1 MKTRIYSALL
11 FIFALALVSGC
22 SEGTEDPYARF
33 YSDEGGTTTAEADR
47 NQAVEEYQDSVA
59 KALEGFGET
68 TTSAAEPTGGYALG
82 GTGGHADMA
91 RGGLSEAENLE
102 MPTPTEME
110 GAGPAGDEVE
120 ADVTTETETIDMER
134 KLIYE
139 TSMTVV
145 VDDLDDGREKVEEIV
160 KANHKEGTTPV
171 FITQQQVDR
180 EVGRV
185 GRIHYT
191 IRCHADV
198 RERVVAALREVGEVW
213 AEDSTVEDVTR
224 RYYDLEKQQDL
235 LEADY
240 AIAKAAFAEAEA
252 RGARA
257 AELETLKADMERI
270 AESLGETKGQLKG
283 FDDLITLPTIYLTLE
298 EKDPATSY
306 SGWRV
311 VEEGFTV
318 AYRAIVNILK
328 FVIIIVG
335 VGLVVAL
342 LFLPS
347 FLLVR
352 WIVRSVQRTRV
363 KE

>member
-1 MKTRIYSALL
+1 MKTRIFSALL
-11 FIFALALVSGC
+11 FVLTLALVSGC
-22 SEGTEDPYARF
+22 SEGTQDPYSKY
-33 YSDEGGTTTAEADR
+33 YSNESGSTTAEADR
-47 NQAVEEYQDSVA
+47 NRALGEYQESVQT
-59 KALEGFGET
+59 ALEGATGNV
-68 TTSAAEPTGGYALG
+68 AATAPLG
-82 GTGGHADMA
+82 GFAGGGQADVARTGVTEVEKGNV
-91 RGGLSEAENLE
+91 G
-102 MPTPTEME
+102 MPTAEENTP
-110 GAGPAGDEVE
+110 GPAGDEAE
-120 ADVTTETETIDMER
+120 ADVTTETETIAMER

-145 VDDLDDGREKVEEIV
+145 VDDLDQGRQDVEEIV

-257 AELETLKADMERI
+257 AELEMLKAEMERI
-270 AESLGETKGQLKG
+270 SEALGETKGQLKG

-298 EKDPATSY
+298 EKDPTTSY

-318 AYRAIVNILK
+318 AYKAIVNILK

-342 LFLPS
+342 LFLPT

>member
-1 MKTRIYSALL
+1 MKTPLL
-11 FIFALALVSGC
+11 VGFLFFMVLSLLSGC
-22 SEGTEDPYARF
+22 AEETEDPYAR
-33 YSDEGGTTTAEADR
+33 YYAEGEETTAAEGGERAYDPYLEEYEEMVEGI
-47 NQAVEEYQDSVA
+47 VEEAYEDFA
-59 KALEGFGET
+59 AAPEG
-68 TTSAAEPTGGYALG
+68 ATGGGVGA
-82 GTGGHADMA
+82 MA
-91 RGGLSEAENLE
+91 RSEPSEIEQEYAEIPGE
-102 MPTPTEME
+102 EF
-110 GAGPAGDEVE
+110 GPAGDEVE
-120 ADVTTETETIDMER
+120 ADVTTEAETLDLER

-139 TSMTVV
+139 TAMTVV
-145 VDDLDDGREKVEEIV
+145 VDDLDEGREKVEEII
-160 KANHKEGTTPV
+160 KANHKEGSTPV
-171 FITQQQVDR
+171 FITQQRVDR
-180 EVGRV
+180 EIGRV

-224 RYYDLEKQQDL
+224 RYYDLEKQRDL

-240 AIAKAAFAEAEA
+240 TIAKAAFEEAEA

-257 AELETLKADMERI
+257 SELEELKAEMERI
-270 AESLGETKGQLKG
+270 AEALGETKGELKG
-283 FDDLITLPTIYLTLE
+283 FDDLITLPTIYLTIE
-298 EKDPATSY
+298 EEDPATSY

-342 LFLPS
+342 LFLPTF
-347 FLLVR
+347 FLAR
-352 WIVRSVQRTRV
+352 WIVRSVQRSQT

>member
-1 MKTRIYSALL
+1 MKTRIFLALL
-11 FIFALALVSGC
+11 FVFTLALVSGC
-22 SEGTEDPYARF
+22 SEGTQDPYARY
-33 YSDEGGTTTAEADR
+33 YSDEGGPTAPDADR
-47 NQAVEEYQDSVA
+47 NQAVAEYQESVQ
-59 KALEGFGET
+59 KALEGAYGNVA
-68 TTSAAEPTGGYALG
+68 AAEPMGGYADE
-82 GTGGHADMA
+82 GGHADMA
-91 RGGLSEAENLE
+91 RTGVTEAELGGVG
-102 MPTPTEME
+102 TPAEENAT
-110 GAGPAGDEVE
+110 GPAGDEVE
-120 ADVTTETETIDMER
+120 TGVTTETETIEMER

-145 VDDLDDGREKVEEIV
+145 VDDLDQGRQDVEEIV

-257 AELETLKADMERI
+257 AELEKLKADMERI

-298 EKDPATSY
+298 EKDPTTSY

-318 AYRAIVNILK
+318 AYKAIVNILK
-328 FVIIIVG
+328 FVIIIIG

-352 WIVRSVQRTRV
+352 WIVRSVKRAQV

>member
-1 MKTRIYSALL
+1 MKTRIFLALL
-11 FIFALALVSGC
+11 FVFTLAFVSGC
-22 SEGTEDPYARF
+22 SEETEDPYAKY
-33 YSDEGGTTTAEADR
+33 YSNEGGTTAPDADR
-47 NQAVEEYQDSVA
+47 NQAIVEYQESIQ
-59 KALEGFGET
+59 KALEGAYGNVA
-68 TTSAAEPTGGYALG
+68 AAEPTGGEQAGEGTLARTGVTENELG
-82 GTGGHADMA
+82 GVGMPA
-91 RGGLSEAENLE
+91 AEENA
-102 MPTPTEME
+102 T
-110 GAGPAGDEVE
+110 GPAGDEIE
-120 ADVTTETETIDMER
+120 TGVTTETETIEMER

-145 VDDLDDGREKVEEIV
+145 VDDLDQGRQDVEEII

-224 RYYDLEKQQDL
+224 RYYDLEKQRDL

-257 AELETLKADMERI
+257 AELEALKAEMERI
-270 AESLGETKGQLKG
+270 AEALGETEGQLKG

-298 EKDPATSY
+298 EKDPTTSY

-318 AYRAIVNILK
+318 AYKAIVNILK

-335 VGLVVAL
+335 VGLLVAL
-342 LFLPS
+342 LFLPT

-352 WIVRSVQRTRV
+352 WIVRSVQRARV

>member
-1 MKTRIYSALL
+1 MKTRIFLTLL
-11 FIFALALVSGC
+11 FVFTLALVSGC
-22 SEGTEDPYARF
+22 SEGTQDPYAKY
-33 YSDEGGTTTAEADR
+33 YSDEDGATAADADR
-47 NQAVEEYQDSVA
+47 NRALEEYEETVTE
-59 KALEGFGET
+59 ALEGYAGGGL
-68 TTSAAEPTGGYALG
+68 AVAEPTGGYG
-82 GTGGHADMA
+82 YDEGGHADTA
-91 RGGLSEAENLE
+91 RAGVPEAEFE
-102 MPTPTEME
+102 DTGIPAEEYAT
-110 GAGPAGDEVE
+110 GPAGDEVE
-120 ADVTTETETIDMER
+120 ADVTTETETIEMER

-145 VDDLDDGREKVEEIV
+145 VDDLDDGREKVEEII

-224 RYYDLEKQQDL
+224 RYYDLEKQRDL

-257 AELETLKADMERI
+257 AELERLKAEMERI
-270 AESLGETKGQLKG
+270 AEALGETKGQLKG

-328 FVIIIVG
+328 FVIIIIG
-335 VGLVVAL
+335 VGLVIAL

-352 WIVRSVQRTRV
+352 WIVRSVQRARV

>member
-1 MKTRIYSALL
+1 MKTCIFSALL

-22 SEGTEDPYARF
+22 SEGTDDPYAKY
-33 YSDEGGTTTAEADR
+33 YSNEGGTTTAEADR
-47 NQAVEEYQDSVA
+47 NQAVEEYQDTVA

-68 TTSAAEPTGGYALG
+68 TTAAAEPTVGYAG
-82 GTGGHADMA
+82 GGMGDHADME
-91 RGGLSEAENLE
+91 RGGVSESENLE
-102 MPTPTEME
+102 MPTPVEEYAT
-110 GAGPAGDEVE
+110 GPAGDEVE
-120 ADVTTETETIDMER
+120 PDVTTETETIDMER

-145 VDDLDDGREKVEEIV
+145 VDDLDAGLEKVEEIV

-257 AELETLKADMERI
+257 AELEKLKADMERI

-283 FDDLITLPTIYLTLE
+283 FDDLITLPTIYFTLE
-298 EKDPATSY
+298 EKDPASSY

-328 FVIIIVG
+328 FVIIIIG

>member
-1 MKTRIYSALL
+1 MKTRIFLALL
-11 FIFALALVSGC
+11 FVFTLAFVSGC
-22 SEGTEDPYARF
+22 SEETEDPYAKY
-33 YSDEGGTTTAEADR
+33 YSNEGGTTTPDADR
-47 NQAVEEYQDSVA
+47 NQAVVEYQESIQ
-59 KALEGFGET
+59 KALEGAYGNGA
-68 TTSAAEPTGGYALG
+68 AAEPTGGYAG
-82 GTGGHADMA
+82 GGVGGMA
-91 RGGLSEAENLE
+91 RAEQPEAELGDVGIPAEENA
-102 MPTPTEME
+102 T
-110 GAGPAGDEVE
+110 GPAGDEVE
-120 ADVTTETETIDMER
+120 AGVTTETETIEMER

-145 VDDLDDGREKVEEIV
+145 VDDLDQGRQDVEEII

-257 AELETLKADMERI
+257 AELEALKAEMERI

-283 FDDLITLPTIYLTLE
+283 FDDLITLPTIHLTLE
-298 EKDPATSY
+298 EKDPTTSY

-318 AYRAIVNILK
+318 AYKAIVNILK

-335 VGLVVAL
+335 VGLLVAL
-342 LFLPS
+342 LFLPT

>member
-1 MKTRIYSALL
+1 MKTRIFSALL
-11 FIFALALVSGC
+11 FVFTLALVSGC
-22 SEGTEDPYARF
+22 SEGTEDPYARY

-47 NQAVEEYQDSVA
+47 NRAVEEYQESVE
-59 KALEGFGET
+59 KALEGTYGGVA
-68 TTSAAEPTGGYALG
+68 AAEPTGGYADEGMG
-82 GTGGHADMA
+82 GEPVMPDSEFAGVERGTTGTV
-91 RGGLSEAENLE
+91 EEE
-102 MPTPTEME
+102 Y
-110 GAGPAGDEVE
+110 GPAGDEVE
-120 ADVTTETETIDMER
+120 ADITTETETIEMER
-134 KLIYE
+134 KLIFE

-145 VDDLDDGREKVEEIV
+145 VDDLDDGREKVEEII

-257 AELETLKADMERI
+257 AELERLKADMERI

-298 EKDPATSY
+298 EKDPASSY

-311 VEEGFTV
+311 VEDGFTV
-318 AYRAIVNILK
+318 AYKAIVNILK

-352 WIVRSVQRTRV
+352 WIARSVQRARV